1 MPRTELRRTPPAQ
14 SAAPGDT
21 VPDWFPPDGGG
32 CPPYRIAMLRFAAGT
47 ALVGL
52 LLGAAMAYLLT
63 RFDERQ
69 ALDRAR
75 TLAERLANDVV
86 GPALDLRDPE
96 SVASLRGLMASR
108 VQDGMLVRIKV
119 WTADGRIVW
128 ADDERLIDRRFALEP
143 EDIALLGTRRGTADV
158 TELERPEN
166 QYERE
171 TELIEVYA
179 GFFDRSGRPLL
190 FEAYLPIDRLEP
202 RGLLR
207 APVLA
212 LAAGWLLLLQLL
224 VLPVAALLTRRA
236 EQAHRGQRR
245 LLQHALEA
253 GELERK
259 RLAQDLHDGVIQ
271 DLAGV
276 SYVLSSLETRL
287 RRTTEGGADLDTTA
301 RAGAIVRRDV
311 VALRTVCMDL
321 YPPDLGGGGLTGALE
336 DLAAQAGLTGLHATL
351 EVDEELVISH
361 RTALVTYRLVREAL
375 RNVVKHAHASHVH
388 VQVAAVG
395 SGLRVQVRDDGAGFD
410 VDGPSAQGHLGI
422 RVLRDSA
429 TDVGGSFDL
438 TSRPAEGTTVTATL
452 PMG

>member
-1 MPRTELRRTPPAQ
+1 MPEWWSPDADGWAPFRT
-14 SAAPGDT
+14 
-21 VPDWFPPDGGG
+21 
-32 CPPYRIAMLRFAAGT
+32 AMLRFAVGT
-47 ALVGL
+47 TLVGL
-52 LLGAAMAYLLT
+52 LLGAAMAYVLT

-69 ALDRAR
+69 ALGRAG

-86 GPALDLRDPE
+86 GPALDLQDPG
-96 SVASLRGLMASR
+96 SVEALTRLMASR
-108 VQDGMLVRIKV
+108 VQDGSLARIKV

-128 ADDERLIDRRFALEP
+128 ADDQRLIGQRFALAP
-143 EDIALLGTRRGTADV
+143 EDVALLGTRRATADV

-166 QYERE
+166 QYERQA
-171 TELIEVYA
+171 ELIEVYA
-179 GFFDRSGRPLL
+179 GFFDRTGRPLL

-224 VLPVAALLTRRA
+224 VLPVAALLTGRA
-236 EQAHRGQRR
+236 ERAQGGQRR

-287 RRTTEGGADLDTTA
+287 RRTAEGSADLDTTA
-301 RAGAIVRRDV
+301 RAGEIVRRDV
-311 VALRTVCMDL
+311 VALRAVCMDL
-321 YPPDLGGGGLTGALE
+321 YPPDLGDGGLTGALE
-336 DLAAQAGLTGLHATL
+336 DLVAQAELTGLRATL
-351 EVDEELVISH
+351 EVDEQLVLSH

-375 RNVVKHAHASHVH
+375 RNVVKHAHASHVRIQVIPVGGEVC
-388 VQVAAVG
+388 VQI
-395 SGLRVQVRDDGAGFD
+395 RDDGAGFD
-410 VDGPSAQGHLGI
+410 VGGPAARGHLGI

-438 TSRPAEGTTVTATL
+438 SSRPAEGTTVTATL
-452 PMG
+452 PVR